1 MFRLCK
7 DDKLILNNFILLFH
21 FLLTQLKKR
30 LKLNILEDFSEYS
43 LQIEGSCKDI
53 KAAFNIMQT
62 HLIDITKIM
71 LETQDIL
78 YQKKIYDHN
87 DTILPM
93 MNNVL
98 IMSSPLIKINTN
110 CNDEEN
116 NFQRRLQLTPVE
128 GKINIKIDLK
138 LLYIYVIYLKIF
150 FSSA

>member
-1 MFRLCK
+1 M
-7 DDKLILNNFILLFH
+7 
-21 FLLTQLKKR
+21 
-30 LKLNILEDFSEYS
+30 NILEDFSEYS
-43 LQIEGSCKDI
+43 LQIKGSCKDI

-78 YQKKIYDHN
+78 YKKKIHVHN

-93 MNNVL
+93 MHNVL

-116 NFQRRLQLTPVE
+116 NFQKRLQLTPVE
-128 GKINIKIDLK
+128 GNIN
-138 LLYIYVIYLKIF
+138 VI
-150 FSSA
+150 

>member
-1 MFRLCK
+1 
-7 DDKLILNNFILLFH
+7 
-21 FLLTQLKKR
+21 
-30 LKLNILEDFSEYS
+30 
-43 LQIEGSCKDI
+43 
-53 KAAFNIMQT
+53 
-62 HLIDITKIM
+62 
-71 LETQDIL
+71 
-78 YQKKIYDHN
+78 
-87 DTILPM
+87 M

-128 GKINIKIDLK
+128 GKIDIKIDLK